1 MDSFKTFM
9 DIFERAVQERN
20 SDNLWEILNDSKRY
34 FQNIAK
40 DDSEMVL
47 SMLFH
52 NDKGLLCFLNREL
65 NRSTSQKGFDKAIK
79 KAFCLIEFVMTQF
92 TDIFEPY
99 ILGTK
104 DTCQLALVTQCS
116 EFIRK
121 AACDTFNKLVEL
133 FKNYDIKLDETV
145 KKFVSLFPLVK
156 MKEKVLLFSVLGTII
171 KYNPENPEVQE
182 NSTIIFQ
189 QLRNDFSIQYNA
201 LTRSQSNHTFQVYL
215 DVISDILE
223 QLPHDVREEHCQEL
237 YKWVKEFSSPTRY
250 SEKMISMRSAVNLL
264 SRHVNIFRE
273 FIYRDYKYWNQLLV
287 DLASNKNVQNNECGQ
302 RALKNFYRTIGCILK
317 DKASEDDK
325 AIFLY
330 FKQQFEESL
339 TPNSRISSNM
349 LRFIVY
355 GYSQMASAC
364 KTYQTNEDV
373 RNMFSCIA
381 NCVMPL
387 CLRDDTE
394 KAHLEDICDYQVA
407 LSEIILHMPDLS
419 IDQINI
425 ITKLNTLLVKRFPD
439 LPITS
444 QNLAISSLINMI
456 ISIGVISK
464 SLLDECLY
472 NLIHE
477 GIAWSCSHTLL
488 IDAEL
493 QRGLYDLEELPICYK
508 KYVPLWSQLL
518 NPDRY
523 REHMK
528 IVQDVVDS
536 TINASMV
543 LIGKLNLRTKM
554 KEDNMFSDAV
564 YSQIAENEADFRTF
578 VNIVDLYVDVIN
590 KLRVSSLLVNTIHNF
605 LLKMISMSYKNPLIS
620 GFYKLVHAT
629 FKHISNLMDEN
640 EIETKTQL
648 MLYKYLTNVLDL
660 IPTFSNELLTTCLYL
675 ILDMP
680 ITYVKQILNST
691 IPTFKIAF
699 TVGVSDFE
707 LACTALD
714 SLEKWR
720 NHLDNQDMTVFL
732 QEIVPF
738 LEPYLHS
745 GESAVE
751 FLQDIIKTERKVIKQ
766 IVLKDEMTLEKFQ
779 STVLLFIASLDT
791 DIITNFMYKRSTETG
806 ATWDK
811 KDLLEY
817 SLMLPDTNLCQ
828 VDIKFD
834 KMLPRLILLA
844 QNSGDRRTKIN
855 ACEVLH
861 SITALVLGKTSQRL
875 AFNPDQ
881 FVPIYMV
888 LCPALLNLGC
898 DYDETTRKM
907 FQPLMLQ
914 LTHWLS
920 SKFMLKSSASMHFI
934 DTLFKGLSNE
944 SNSSLREFS
953 GMCLAEF
960 TKWSIKQSADDG
972 ELSQTNIYEVI
983 HKMTNFALHPS
994 ASKRIAAATAFNHL
1008 YKILRENTNIVSVY
1022 WLEILYSFV
1031 RSLDG
1036 CNDRSII
1043 TALDH
1048 VERVVI
1054 AKKDLLNKRNS
1065 HRKATFEIEN
1075 ATLLDAVN
1083 WLLVQCGCLD
1093 QCCRAKSMELVVKL
1107 SEHVENCDS
1116 AEAMIKNYIDS
1127 RGIEAFN
1134 GIILSNVEPKIES
1147 LSVKGL
1153 LPLLRSLDCY
1163 IWLIKDKLLDAK
1175 CLFSDSNSQREI
1187 FFDCMSNFVCLINK
1201 IKIEDDG
1208 DNLVILTKEIEDLQ
1222 TFQCKTILTTLN
1234 FIQILLDSGDN
1245 FFPDCFFNKDLY
1257 ELIAKCIICPR
1268 VIGFDAKNLEITEAL
1283 PKTLES
1289 LLQSITRK
1297 TDSLLLRLINSD
1309 LSIYVDKHIKDFINL
1324 DEIVSNMSCCSELKE
1339 YVQGLIVLEHH
1350 NILNKLHNAT
1360 ELIHQPE
1367 DKVTRVFNVLARKN
1381 LGELVCVN
1389 LKPWVKDYLE
1399 TLMEFLLIHYEPS
1412 MTKTLIALIENNTI
1426 LNAGSRR
1433 IEHGIY
1439 FLNTFKDEIFR
1450 YMLKDTEKTME
1461 MLNELQKNPF
1471 FLLTITE
1478 QLLLFVQRHKKELHH
1493 QAEFLADTVIKKF
1506 TVFKST
1512 VNNVE
1517 NGKQKLINIF
1527 GIAVHLKREPINV
1540 LSMNEDFYTWILS
1553 QLLENPDIE
1562 YKIYILQNFLVCLTD
1577 MTSNI
1582 KPELLS
1588 ILCSLGNN
1596 LNVSLDDFAQRNV
1609 NALRVINCFQKLVT
1623 LLPITKSVATFKS
1636 VISFATGIAD
1646 HLCNDKT
1653 NEYLEK
1659 YFALITTDYAFES
1672 LQAAYK
1678 LFMESNT
1685 GVKERFDVLYKFLL
1699 PSFGFC
1705 KLPEIRRFFEE
1716 NIKEIHTVI
1725 CQKLTG
1731 ATSYIS
1737 QLIASKIGCYDLVAI
1752 MFCKIPINDI
1762 DDTESM
1768 ITRNA
1773 IDNVETG
1780 RELLHSLY
1788 RNTLDVRKLKRPE
1801 SELKETMR
1809 LLHCSAYNCSIAIVS
1824 SYKKDQDSYLI
1835 LFGENRKK
1843 EQLIWENIMDC
1854 EKRYNFQQTVTEF
1867 PKYRKKLINIRKSM
1881 KQRQT
1886 STPYSYIHS
1895 YDLATSTLNEDIN
1908 AYDFN
1913 ETTVRSKPI
1922 TEEESMSLTFE
1933 SDELNNHECMAPI
1946 CGVLTHMISEE
1957 IFVPNT
1963 EEDNTTIHIPGWL
1976 SCFLKSMLR
1985 TNYDNVR
1992 LFMLK
1997 IVLNMQSVFQPYA
2010 KFFLEPIMQATHSYL
2025 ERNKLNYIIV
2035 DVIEML
2041 INWQTASLEKS
2052 SRPIFD
2058 AEGKGAV
2065 QQLWEIIIHQVIV
2078 DRTSEITK
2086 AIYKYNL
2093 NLVKTILEVWHSY
2106 LKLPSNLNEK
2116 MSNAPGAAMYLIL
2129 ICFVNGMEKDII
2141 QKDDILQYLDKSLEN
2156 WKGNEETVVQCY
2168 ECYGF
2173 VLKYLSNDDGSTNK
2187 TCAIMDKIGSVLRQ
2201 MQMES
2206 KDRLMKCIRA
2216 LCKNYPAAAITTYSD
2231 FVVPNIF
2238 KVDGQVK
2245 SNCLEIF
2252 RQCIPNLNTDQIMR
2266 ELNFM
2271 NFHDFL
2277 KNRILTYERMA
2288 LKIID
2293 SLVLVLPASNVL
2305 SLTTLAIPYTKHEFS
2320 EYREIT
2326 YSIFINTYKKYAA
2339 DNSEDEEIKK
2349 LMNISKEILLN
2360 GVLDPAEKLQ
2370 GMILNFWTVNADL
2383 KSTCKERLLEILAM
2397 YTSRVGQNFL
2407 PFLLLLILDLTKNT
2421 NYNKKMFSEPLYD
2434 CNYADYD
2441 ISASWRTRNLGSKTP
2456 FFVPSLTSQMNQM
2469 FTQTSSTL
2477 SNVYSDFTYTRPVY
2491 EYDAEW
2497 QLQETQVP
2505 EFEPT
2510 YVAESSMTTYE
2521 NLEQDGIFKVPKV
2534 PEPAH
2539 NKKSK
2544 RFLSSST
2551 DLSRVMRQKQIMK
2564 NKRREEMI
2572 KEEDTRQRSSVK
2584 LYRKYRI
2591 GDFPDIEILHAALID
2606 PLQQLAK
2613 NDHLICK
2620 DLIVS
2625 IICSLINDK
2634 CFAAKLGDSVKRII
2648 EDEQGNNS
2656 TIPALLEI
2664 LLHSRITI
2672 CSPEAIVKVSRSNGL
2687 NFHGSCVLENNL
2699 IYNEDN
2705 SEPPNKRMRN
2715 ENASDSS
2722 SEWLLLSNLYESM
2735 NDVDVVLSIFQ
2746 NHISNEDMRNASLAQ
2761 ASNDWEKA
2769 KVAYEKAYNTQS
2781 ELVRER
2787 CLQGLFECSSN
2798 LCNWNEIDKYT
2809 KEKLNGNV
2817 DNIWDDPR
2825 RDWMFPWLLEA
2836 QTHKLLNDDFSDEF
2850 CNNVQ
2855 VMESWLQDD
2864 AKVKHIKRLYGNE
2877 LSLFMIPSNVEG
2889 ARDFLL
2895 NTLDEVREEWIR
2907 LHPLSVQLGVRKL
2920 QKLRITN
2927 DVVQFIK
2934 VFKTR
2939 TPSDLNNILKFWNNS
2954 MPSAQDAL
2962 VPWDKLT
2969 SYRLYFIN
2977 TLLSKDEE
2985 TSKAEDSIQVDT
2997 DSYHNTEENG
3007 IIRRMHATAFTMRL
3021 KMIEAAFHQGN
3032 RYVAKKYG
3040 VRLESTTDRKHEF
3053 HLVYAKI
3060 KYLMG
3065 ETETDVT
3072 KKLSSYVS
3080 SWKYYHNLLR
3090 QNDLEDSLSVNT
3102 RKQISKLSSRLVK
3115 LSEDETFA
3123 KLLVTNSEIL
3133 KDINAETSDLS
3144 AIRNTLET
3152 YSFNHLKTCCD
3163 MTTTNKNIGESFFS
3177 LAKYCYDR
3185 LSHTSN
3191 DVQELNQELNL
3202 SKEFV
3207 HSILKAM
3214 SAGSV
3219 EAAHYFPCLLK
3230 PEYFNDQETKEIFMN
3245 ESKHIETWRFLSWQA
3260 QLFSHLGTSIAP
3272 LIIPILKRIVE
3283 EYPNAV
3289 IYTFRLT
3296 VETNSALQ
3304 EETSTYD
3311 IRKIIY
3317 SRPEIDR
3324 FLTAIQYVVQP
3335 ELYLQHYLLELRKSL
3350 SLGQATAVNA
3360 LLEKVYPNARE
3371 NKHDV
3376 KPGAIFNEIQK
3387 YKSKIKDLQ
3396 NSRPKDLERFVDA
3409 MIQNVRQSLQKRK
3422 DRLKLKD
3429 YSPWLCNFP
3438 EKDIEIPGQYTGNR
3452 KPMPQYHTKIIKF
3465 EPTVKVMRSIRR
3477 PIRITMIGNDAKE
3490 YHFLTKFGE
3499 DLRQDQRLQQLFNIM
3514 NKTLHADAACKQRQ
3528 LSVVTYQVIPLSK
3541 TVGLIQWVDNTRSLQ
3556 ELINFNKTKH
3566 DEFIITMYEKW
3577 ILDAA
3582 PNKKQY
3588 ERYKEAVL
3596 KYKADKVISKMN
3608 EFINKTEWDSLR
3620 KTLTVLCPSVES
3632 FVTMRRNF
3640 ITSYATMCIAHWILG
3655 IGDRHLENTLIT
3667 VDSGRCLGIDFGLA
3681 FDAGVNQRIPELMPF
3696 RLTPQILGLLKP
3708 FTEKDLLGM
3717 TMIHVLRALR
3727 SDQGPILSCMDV
3739 FVHEPLNWTQHVN
3752 KGLSETD
3759 EDAAD
3764 VKWVPIRKIEA
3775 VRKKLNGIKPSL
3787 ITIDQLK
3794 EQHNDKY
3801 FDRYCVI
3808 VTGDDEDNKRTRA
3821 KMGNNC
3827 LTVAEQVECL
3837 LDQATDLNIL
3847 GRTSVGWKPWL

>member
-1 MDSFKTFM
+1 MIS
-9 DIFERAVQERN
+9 
-20 SDNLWEILNDSKRY
+20 
-34 FQNIAK
+34 
-40 DDSEMVL
+40 
-47 SMLFH
+47 
-52 NDKGLLCFLNREL
+52 
-65 NRSTSQKGFDKAIK
+65 
-79 KAFCLIEFVMTQF
+79 
-92 TDIFEPY
+92 
-99 ILGTK
+99 
-104 DTCQLALVTQCS
+104 
-116 EFIRK
+116 
-121 AACDTFNKLVEL
+121 AC
-133 FKNYDIKLDETV
+133 
-145 KKFVSLFPLVK
+145 
-156 MKEKVLLFSVLGTII
+156 
-171 KYNPENPEVQE
+171 
-182 NSTIIFQ
+182 
-189 QLRNDFSIQYNA
+189 
-201 LTRSQSNHTFQVYL
+201 RSQSNHTFQVYL
-215 DVISDILE
+215 DVISDILN
-223 QLPHDVREEHCQEL
+223 QLPHDVREKHRQEL
-237 YKWVKEFSSPTRY
+237 YGWVKEFSSPTRY
-250 SEKMISMRSAVNLL
+250 SEKMITMRSAVNLL
-264 SRHVNIFRE
+264 SRHMNIFRE
-273 FIYRDYKYWNQLLV
+273 FIYRDYKYWNHLLV
-287 DLASNKNVQNNECGQ
+287 DLASNKNVQNSECGQ
-302 RALKNFYRTIGCILK
+302 RALKNFYRTIGSILK
-317 DKASEDDK
+317 DKTFEDDK
-325 AIFLY
+325 TIFLY

-339 TPNSRISSNM
+339 TPNSGISSNM

-364 KTYQTNEDV
+364 KTYQINEGV

-394 KAHLEDICDYQVA
+394 NVYLEDICDYQEA
-407 LSEIILHMPDLS
+407 LSEIILYMPDLS

-425 ITKLNTLLVKRFPD
+425 ITRLNTLLVKRFPD

-488 IDAEL
+488 VDAEL

-508 KYVPLWSQLL
+508 KYVPLWTQLL

-523 REHMK
+523 REHTR
-528 IVQDVVDS
+528 IAQDIVDS
-536 TINASMV
+536 TMHASMV
-543 LIGKLNLRTKM
+543 LIGKLNLTTKM

-578 VNIVDLYVDVIN
+578 VNIVDLYVDMIS
-590 KLRVSSLLVNTIHNF
+590 KLKVSSLLLNTIHNF

-660 IPTFSNELLTTCLYL
+660 IPTFSNELLTTCLRL

-699 TVGVSDFE
+699 TIGVSDFE

-720 NHLDNQDMTVFL
+720 NHMDNQDMIVFL

-738 LEPYLHS
+738 LEPYLRS
-745 GESAVE
+745 GESSVE

-766 IVLKDEMTLEKFQ
+766 IILKDEITLEKFQ
-779 STVLLFIASLDT
+779 RRVLLFIASLDT
-791 DIITNFMYKRSTETG
+791 GIITNFMYKRSTETG

-817 SLMLPDTNLCQ
+817 SLTLPDTNVICQ
-828 VDIKFD
+828 VNINFD
-834 KMLPRLILLA
+834 KILPRLILLA

-934 DTLFKGLSNE
+934 DTLFKGLSND

-960 TKWSIKQSADDG
+960 TKWSIKQSTDNG
-972 ELSQTNIYEVI
+972 NLSQTNIYGVI
-983 HKMTNFALHPS
+983 YKMTSFALHPS

-1008 YKILRENTNIVSVY
+1008 YKTLRENKNIVSVY

-1031 RSLDG
+1031 TSLDG

-1054 AKKDLLNKRNS
+1054 TKKDLLNERHS
-1065 HRKATFEIEN
+1065 HRKATFQSER

-1083 WLLVQCGCLD
+1083 WLLVQCGSLD
-1093 QCCRAKSMELVVKL
+1093 QCCRAKSMELVIKL

-1116 AEAMIKNYIDS
+1116 AESMIKNYIDS
-1127 RGIEAFN
+1127 CGIEAFN
-1134 GIILSNVEPKIES
+1134 GIILSNLEPKIEG

-1163 IWLIKDKLLDAK
+1163 IWLMKNNLLDAK
-1175 CLFSDSNSQREI
+1175 YLFNNSSSQREV
-1187 FFDCMSNFVCLINK
+1187 FFDCASNFICLVNK

-1222 TFQCKTILTTLN
+1222 TLQCKTILTTLE
-1234 FIQILLDSGDN
+1234 FIQILLDSGFQDN

-1257 ELIAKCIICPR
+1257 ELIAKCIICPY

-1297 TDSLLLRLINSD
+1297 TDSFLLRLINSD
-1309 LSIYVDKHIKDFINL
+1309 LSIYVDKHINDFINL

-1339 YVQGLIVLEHH
+1339 YVRGLIVLEHH

-1360 ELIHQPE
+1360 KLIHRPE
-1367 DKVTRVFNVLARKN
+1367 DKVTCIFNVLARRY

-1389 LKPWVKDYLE
+1389 LKPTVKDYLE
-1399 TLMEFLLIHYEPS
+1399 TLMGFLLMHYEPS

-1433 IEHGIY
+1433 IEHGIH

-1450 YMLKDTEKTME
+1450 YMLMDTEKTVE

-1478 QLLLFVQRHKKELHH
+1478 QLLLFVQRHKKQLHH
-1493 QAEFLADTVIKKF
+1493 QAEFLANTMIKKF
-1506 TVFKST
+1506 TMFKSA
-1512 VNNVE
+1512 VSSVE

-1527 GIAVHLKREPINV
+1527 GIAVHLKREPIHV

-1553 QLLENPDIE
+1553 QLLENSDIE

-1577 MTSNI
+1577 MTSDT

-1588 ILCSLGNN
+1588 ILYNLGNN
-1596 LNVSLDDFAQRNV
+1596 LNVSPDDFSQRNA

-1623 LLPITKSVATFKS
+1623 LLPITKSVATLKS
-1636 VISFATGIAD
+1636 VISFATGIAE

-1653 NEYLEK
+1653 SEYLEK
-1659 YFALITTDYAFES
+1659 YFASITTDYAFES

-1678 LFMESNT
+1678 LFMESDR

-1725 CQKLTG
+1725 CQKLVGTV
-1731 ATSYIS
+1731 SYVN
-1737 QLIASKIGCYDLVAI
+1737 QLITSKIGCYDLVAI
-1752 MFCKIPINDI
+1752 MFCKVSINDI
-1762 DDTESM
+1762 DDTDSV

-1773 IDNVETG
+1773 VDNVETG
-1780 RELLHSLY
+1780 KELLLSLY
-1788 RNTLDVRKLKRPE
+1788 KNTLNVRKLKRPE
-1801 SELKETMR
+1801 PELKEPMR

-1835 LFGENRKK
+1835 LFGENREK
-1843 EQLIWENIMDC
+1843 EQLIWENIVDC

-1867 PKYRKKLINIRKSM
+1867 PKYRKRLINIRKSM
-1881 KQRQT
+1881 KQRQI
-1886 STPYSYIHS
+1886 STPYSYIYS
-1895 YDLATSTLNEDIN
+1895 YDLAASTLNEDIN

-1933 SDELNNHECMAPI
+1933 SDELNNHECMATV
-1946 CGVLTHMISEE
+1946 CGVLTHMLSEE
-1957 IFVPNT
+1957 IFVPDT
-1963 EEDNTTIHIPGWL
+1963 DEDNTTIHIPAWL

-1997 IVLNMQSVFQPYA
+1997 IVLNMQTVFQPYA
-2010 KFFLEPIMQATHSYL
+2010 KFFLKPIMQTTHSYL
-2025 ERNKLNYIIV
+2025 GKNEMNYIIV

-2041 INWQTASLEKS
+2041 MNWQTASFEKS

-2058 AEGKGAV
+2058 AKDKGTV
-2065 QQLWEIIIHQVIV
+2065 QQLWEIIIHKVIV
-2078 DRTSEITK
+2078 SRSSEITK

-2093 NLVKTILEVWHSY
+2093 NLVKTMLEVWHTY
-2106 LKLPSNLNEK
+2106 LQLPSNLKEK

-2129 ICFVNGMEKDII
+2129 ICFVNGMEKDIV
-2141 QKDDILQYLDKSLEN
+2141 QKDDILQYLDKSVED
-2156 WKGNEETVVQCY
+2156 WKGDEETVLQCY

-2173 VLKYLSNDDGSTNK
+2173 VLKYLDGDDRLTNRK
-2187 TCAIMDKIGSVLRQ
+2187 CAIMDKIQSILRK
-2201 MQMES
+2201 MQLES

-2216 LCKNYPAAAITTYSD
+2216 LCKNYPAAATATYFD
-2231 FVVPNIF
+2231 FVVPNMF

-2252 RQCIPNLNTDQIMR
+2252 RQCIPDLNAAQIVK
-2266 ELNFM
+2266 ELNYM
-2271 NFHDFL
+2271 KFHDFL
-2277 KNRILTYERMA
+2277 KNRSLTYERIA
-2288 LKIID
+2288 LKMID
-2293 SLVLVLPASNVL
+2293 SLVLVLPASILL
-2305 SLTTLAIPYTKHEFS
+2305 SLATLAIPYTRHEFS

-2326 YSIFINTYKKYAA
+2326 YSIFIKSYKKYAT

-2349 LMNISKEILLN
+2349 LMNISKEILLD

-2370 GMILNFWTVNADL
+2370 EMILNFWTADAQL
-2383 KSTCKERLLEILAM
+2383 ESTCKERLLEILTM
-2397 YTSRVGQNFL
+2397 YTSKIGQNFL

-2421 NYNKKMFSEPLYD
+2421 NYNEKMFSEPLYD
-2434 CNYADYD
+2434 CNYADYN

-2469 FTQTSSTL
+2469 FTQTSSES
-2477 SNVYSDFTYTRPVY
+2477 SNVNSDFTYTKPVY

-2497 QLQETQVP
+2497 QLQETQAP

-2510 YVAESSMTTYE
+2510 YVAESSMTTYK

-2539 NKKSK
+2539 NKRSK

-2551 DLSRVMRQKQIMK
+2551 DISRVMRQKQIKK

-2591 GDFPDIEILHAALID
+2591 GDFPDIEILHAALIE

-2613 NDHLICK
+2613 NDQLICK

-2625 IICSLINDK
+2625 ITCSLIEDK
-2634 CFAAKLGDSVKRII
+2634 SFAAKLEGNVKRIV
-2648 EDEQGNNS
+2648 EDEQGSNS

-2672 CSPEAIVKVSRSNGL
+2672 CSSEAIVKVSKSNGL

-2699 IYNEDN
+2699 IYKEDN

-2715 ENASDSS
+2715 KNASDSS
-2722 SEWLLLSNLYESM
+2722 SDWLLLSNLYESM

-2746 NHISNEDMRNASLAQ
+2746 NHISNEDMRSASLAQ
-2761 ASNDWEKA
+2761 ASNDWGKA
-2769 KVAYEKAYNTQS
+2769 KLAYEEAYNTES
-2781 ELVRER
+2781 ELIREH
-2787 CLQGLFECSSN
+2787 CLQGLFECLSN
-2798 LCNWNEIDKYT
+2798 LCNWNEIDKYM
-2809 KEKLNGNV
+2809 KEKLNGNL

-2825 RDWMFPWLLEA
+2825 KDWMFPWLLEV
-2836 QTHKLLNDDFSDEF
+2836 QIHKLLNEDCSDEF
-2850 CNNVQ
+2850 YNNVQ
-2855 VMESWLQDD
+2855 IMESWLRDD

-2877 LSLFMIPSNVEG
+2877 LSLFVIHSNVEG

-2907 LHPLSVQLGVRKL
+2907 LHPLSTQLGVRKL

-2927 DVVQFIK
+2927 DVDRFIK

-2939 TPSDLNNILKFWNNS
+2939 TPCNLNEILKFWNNS

-2969 SYRLYFIN
+2969 SYRLHFIN
-2977 TLLSKDEE
+2977 TLLSNDEE
-2985 TSKAEDSIQVDT
+2985 TCKEEDSMQVDT
-2997 DSYHNTEENG
+2997 DSYPNTEENG
-3007 IIRRMHATAFTMRL
+3007 IIRRMHATAFTMGL
-3021 KMIEAAFHQGN
+3021 KMIEAAFDQGN

-3040 VRLESTTDRKHEF
+3040 VRLEKIIKNYSIDKKHEIP
-3053 HLVYAKI
+3053 LVHAKI

-3080 SWKYYHNLLR
+3080 SWKHYHKLLR
-3090 QNDLEDSLSVNT
+3090 QNDLEDTLSVNT
-3102 RKQISKLSSRLVK
+3102 RKEISKLSSRIAK

-3123 KLLVTNSEIL
+3123 KLLMTNSEIL
-3133 KDINAETSDLS
+3133 KDINVETHDLS
-3144 AIRNTLET
+3144 VIQNALET
-3152 YSFNHLKTCCD
+3152 YSFDHLKTCCN
-3163 MTTTNKNIGESFFS
+3163 MTTTNKNVGESFFS

-3185 LSHTSN
+3185 LSYTTN
-3191 DVQELNQELNL
+3191 DVQL

-3214 SAGSV
+3214 SAGSL

-3245 ESKHIETWRFLSWQA
+3245 ESKRIETWRFLSWQA

-3296 VETNSALQ
+3296 VETNPALL

-3311 IRKIIY
+3311 IRQLIY
-3317 SRPEIDR
+3317 NRPEIER
-3324 FLTAIQYVVQP
+3324 FLTAMQYVVQP
-3335 ELYLQHYLLELRKSL
+3335 ELYLKHYLLECRKNL
-3350 SLGQATAVNA
+3350 SLGQATAVNM
-3360 LLEKVYPNARE
+3360 LMEKVYPNARE

-3376 KPGAIFNEIQK
+3376 KPGAIFDEIQMH
-3387 YKSKIKDLQ
+3387 KSKIKDLQ
-3396 NSRPKDLERFVDA
+3396 NSRSKDFERRLDA
-3409 MIQNVRQSLQKRK
+3409 MIQNISQLLQRRK

-3465 EPTVKVMRSIRR
+3465 EPTVKVMRSMRK

-3514 NKTLHADAACKQRQ
+3514 NKTLHADATCKQRQ
-3528 LSVVTYQVIPLSK
+3528 LSVDTYQVIPLSK

-3556 ELINFNKTKH
+3556 ELINFNKTKQ
-3566 DEFIITMYEKW
+3566 DESISIMYGKW
-3577 ILDAA
+3577 IQDAA
-3582 PNKKQY
+3582 PNKKGY
-3588 ERYKEAVL
+3588 EIYKEAVL
-3596 KYKADKVISKMN
+3596 KYKAAKVIAKMN
-3608 EFINKTEWDSLR
+3608 EFISKTEWDSLR

-3655 IGDRHLENTLIT
+3655 IGDRHLENTLVT
-3667 VDSGRCLGIDFGLA
+3667 VDSGRCLGIDFGFA

-3696 RLTPQILGLLKP
+3696 RLTSQILGLLKP
-3708 FTEKDLLGM
+3708 FTENDLLGM
-3717 TMIHVLRALR
+3717 TMVHVLRTLR
-3727 SDQGPILSCMDV
+3727 NDQGPILSCMDV

-3752 KGLSETD
+3752 RGLSEND
-3759 EDAAD
+3759 EDATD
-3764 VKWVPIRKIEA
+3764 VKWVPMRKIQA
-3775 VRKKLNGIKPSL
+3775 VTKKLNGIKPSL

-3801 FDRYCVI
+3801 FDRYYVI

-3821 KMGNNC
+3821 RMGNNC

-3847 GRTSVGWKPWL
+3847 GRTFVGWKPWL